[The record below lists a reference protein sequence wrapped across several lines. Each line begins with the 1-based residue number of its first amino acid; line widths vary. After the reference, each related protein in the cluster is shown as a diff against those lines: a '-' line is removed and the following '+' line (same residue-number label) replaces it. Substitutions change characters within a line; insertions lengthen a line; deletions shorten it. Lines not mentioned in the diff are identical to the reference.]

1 MKKFIVTILI
11 FTTTLPYYLKAQQIS
26 SKSYNN
32 EYIHEDFNGDNTKFM
47 IVTNNDNY
55 FILDQGD
62 YLLSR
67 NNNETE
73 YAIIVNNSKISDFVL
88 KTAIKIGPSENKKAS
103 IGIILKA
110 QNDGKGAVI
119 FEINKQAEY
128 RVKQLVGNVYQTLS
142 SDKNKG
148 WVKSSLINGIDKK
161 NLIEIR
167 SEKNIYEVYTNGKY
181 LTTFF
186 VPDYNSGS
194 CGLIISPETKAR
206 VSYYHIYTKGKE
218 NLIANLDNEE
228 NKHTNTIEGLEKRVK
243 LLEEKNNI
251 TNEKESKITDSQN
264 LKIKELN
271 FNNKKLTTITKKQKD
286 KISDLEN
293 QIKSLLIENK
303 NIWNDYEVEISN
315 ISKLQQINVKNQ
327 SDIAE
332 LNSKINTQKNTISN
346 LNKKNTEFAS
356 VTLDQEKQLKT
367 LQKSADNLRDAENKA
382 SAKNKL
388 LNKKILEQEKQL
400 KEEKKLLEK
409 EILSLKT
416 KNSKIIDDQAK
427 LRKSSARDS
436 KEQKSKIKKLELELQ
451 DLEGKNTKLTK
462 RNSSLNLDLTN
473 TISSKKKI
481 DTEVEKLRSIQAKHD
496 NVITKLNNE
505 IKDLNNKNNLLNSQ
519 LIEANDKNRDLES
532 KNAEIKELFILKDF
546 ELNGVKP
553 SEFIQENTNKI
564 KAAEILTGN
573 NKIYTVQIAVY
584 MQEQSYN
591 SMRDIDNLWYSNT
604 EQGTYIYYS
613 GEFNQPE
620 AAAAHMKKL
629 IAKGYDNA
637 FVVTLN
643 K

>member
-1 MKKFIVTILI
+1 MNI
-11 FTTTLPYYLKAQQIS
+11 FMR
-26 SKSYNN
+26 
-32 EYIHEDFNGDNTKFM
+32 DFNGDNTKFM

-73 YAIIVNNSKISDFVL
+73 YAIIVDNSKISDFVL
-88 KTAIKIGPSENKKAS
+88 KTARKIGPSENKKAS

-128 RVKQLVGNVYQTLS
+128 RVKQLVENVYQTLS

-206 VSYYHIYTKGKE
+206 VSYYHIFTKGKE

-243 LLEEKNNI
+243 LLEEKNNT
-251 TNEKESKITDSQN
+251 TNEQESKITDSQN

-315 ISKLQQINVKNQ
+315 ISKLQQINIKNQ

-346 LNKKNTEFAS
+346 LNKKE
-356 VTLDQEKQLKT
+356 
-367 LQKSADNLRDAENKA
+367 
-382 SAKNKL
+382 
-388 LNKKILEQEKQL
+388 
-400 KEEKKLLEK
+400 
-409 EILSLKT
+409 
-416 KNSKIIDDQAK
+416 
-427 LRKSSARDS
+427 
-436 KEQKSKIKKLELELQ
+436 
-451 DLEGKNTKLTK
+451 
-462 RNSSLNLDLTN
+462 
-473 TISSKKKI
+473 
-481 DTEVEKLRSIQAKHD
+481 H
-496 NVITKLNNE
+496 
-505 IKDLNNKNNLLNSQ
+505 
-519 LIEANDKNRDLES
+519 
-532 KNAEIKELFILKDF
+532 
-546 ELNGVKP
+546 
-553 SEFIQENTNKI
+553 
-564 KAAEILTGN
+564 
-573 NKIYTVQIAVY
+573 
-584 MQEQSYN
+584 
-591 SMRDIDNLWYSNT
+591 
-604 EQGTYIYYS
+604 
-613 GEFNQPE
+613 
-620 AAAAHMKKL
+620 
-629 IAKGYDNA
+629 
-637 FVVTLN
+637 
-643 K
+643 